1 MRMRDL
7 FKPDFGLCQ
16 ALPAGNVTGR
26 YYGMNLGERIKAT
39 LIATTLE
46 AGATMDLE
54 LLQATDAA
62 GTGAKGIPTTVGQL
76 AKATIT
82 ANQKI
87 TAGQVVVG
95 LVVAGDL
102 LQIKTY
108 KDGVLVDDITF
119 TCAAATDA
127 TKREFANAAGLET
140 CINHAIY
147 GVPGVTAVNVA
158 GTIGLTVDEPGE
170 LTMDIISPD
179 ATLTLSTLQA
189 VAYVELAAHRLD
201 LANGF
206 CHVAPKV
213 TTTGAATVIGVLVE
227 RAGWRY
233 GIPDNIAAHAIVD

>member
-16 ALPAGNVTGR
+16 ALAAGNVTGR

-39 LIATTLE
+39 LMGAALE
-46 AGATMDLE
+46 AGATMDIE
-54 LLQATDAA
+54 FLQATDAG

-95 LVVAGDL
+95 AVLAGDV

-108 KDGVLVDDITF
+108 RDGVLVDDITF

-127 TKREFANAAGLET
+127 SKREFKDAAGLET
-140 CINHAIY
+140 CINDAAK
-147 GVPGVTAVNVA
+147 GVPGVTADNAA
-158 GTIGLTVDEPGE
+158 GTIALTVTEPGE

-179 ATLTLSTLQA
+179 ATLTLSTLEA
-189 VAYVELAAHRLD
+189 VAYVEVAAHRLD
-201 LANGF
+201 LAGGF
-206 CHVAPKV
+206 CYVAPKV

-233 GIPDNIAAHAIVD
+233 GIPDNNAAHVILD